1 MAYHNDL
8 LPTTSNWIHDLARG
22 EIHPDADRILQLGAS
37 HDPAQLIEE
46 STIAFLTE
54 LKEQFN
60 EFIRTFNSYSEA
72 GQQFQEVRIYNIAQT
87 VADFMLYRNQI
98 KLVISNSAHG
108 VIQIAF
114 AQHTRSSP
122 VGAPMSGDQSFATA
136 LQRAP
141 QELSAQMGPFRDVH
155 WTFQGEKVTAH
166 QLAKFYFT
174 EFIRATRES
183 RRSRS
188 SNQLLM
194 EQIKT
199 LLQEKGLDL

>member
-54 LKEQFN
+54 LKEHFN

-72 GQQFQEVRIYNIAQT
+72 GQQFQEARIYNIAQT
-87 VADFMLYRNQI
+87 VVDFMLYRNQI
-98 KLVISNSAHG
+98 KLVVSNPAHG
-108 VIQIAF
+108 AIQISF
-114 AQHTRSSP
+114 AQHNRSPGMPNAP
-122 VGAPMSGDQSFATA
+122 VAEQSFATA
-136 LQRAP
+136 MQRAP
-141 QELSAQMGPFRDVH
+141 QELIAQMGPFRDVY
-155 WTFQGEKVTAH
+155 WTFQGEKVTAQ

-174 EFIRATRES
+174 EFIRATREN

-188 SNQLLM
+188 GNQLLM